1 MMIHGRVRIFI
12 LSLVAFMMFA
22 CPHGPASAAAETQPT
37 LTNAFFLTSV
47 PTDYAKLEKYFAAL
61 KEGGAN
67 TVIIGPLAG
76 GVPDGDA
83 LPNII
88 YLAHASGLRIFFVLP
103 ARGWAAALREH
114 PEWEDMRYDLN
125 SGTLQATGRLDLFQ
139 PEAVDYLVKLYRTIA
154 SYSIDG
160 ILLGEDFFYRDTEGM
175 STAALEE
182 YKKRFTNAL
191 IPGKAIVRV
200 GSTGSGPEV
209 LEYGE
214 GFREWTEL
222 KKERL
227 IGAFQNIMSGARK
240 VNSDV
245 KFGIPLHGAGLA
257 SADEALSKY
266 AYDMNA
272 FQALNVDFYW
282 IAIPHRDIRESRR
295 LNYKKGMEELARIAQ
310 AATTTVKDPSQAL
323 IVIQTTTVSGKVLPF
338 SEIEEATTMVKKGG
352 EPCLAYMISPDRA
365 LPIALTRKLFKR

>member
-1 MMIHGRVRIFI
+1 MILDRVRILI
-12 LSLVAFMMFA
+12 LILVACMMFT
-22 CPHGPASAAAETQPT
+22 CPHGPASAAAKTQPA
-37 LTNAFFLTSV
+37 LTNAFFLTLV

-125 SGTLQATGRLDLFQ
+125 SGTLQATGKLDLFQ

-175 STAALEE
+175 SAAALEE

-200 GSTGSGPEV
+200 GSTSSGPEV

-214 GFREWTEL
+214 GFRDWTEL

-227 IGAFQNIMSGARK
+227 AGAFQNIMSAARK

-257 SADEALSKY
+257 SADEALVKY

-272 FQALNVDFYW
+272 FQTLNVDFYW

-310 AATTTVKDPSQAL
+310 AATTTVKDPSKAL
-323 IVIQTTTVSGKVLPF
+323 IVLQTTTVSGKVLPF
-338 SEIEEATTMVKKGG
+338 SEIEEATTLVRKGG
-352 EPCLAYMISPDRA
+352 EPCLAYMISPDRT
-365 LPIALTRKLFKR
+365 LPLALTRKLFKR

>member
-1 MMIHGRVRIFI
+1 MIHGRVRIVV
-12 LSLVAFMMFA
+12 LSLVACAVFT
-22 CPHGPASAAAETQPT
+22 CSHGPATAAAEIPPDP
-37 LTNAFFLTSV
+37 TNAFFLAAV
-47 PTDYAKLEKYFAAL
+47 PTDYNKLEKFFAAL

-67 TVIIGPLAG
+67 TVIIGPVAG
-76 GVPDGDA
+76 SVPDGDV
-83 LPNII
+83 LSNIV
-88 YLAHASGLRIFFVLP
+88 YLAHASGLKILFVLP
-103 ARGWAAALREH
+103 ARGWTAALREH

-125 SGTLQATGRLDLFQ
+125 SGTLQATGKLDLFQ
-139 PEAVDYLVKLYRTIA
+139 SDAVDYLVQLYRAIA

-160 ILLGEDFFYRDTEGM
+160 ILLGEDFYYRDTEGM
-175 STAALEE
+175 SAAAMEE

-200 GSTGSGPEV
+200 GSTGNGPEV

-227 IGAFQNIMSGARK
+227 TRAFQNIMSAARK

-245 KFGIPLHGAGLA
+245 KFGIPLHGAGLG

-272 FQALNVDFYW
+272 FEALNVDFYW
-282 IAIPHRDIRESRR
+282 MPILHRDIRENKR
-295 LNYKKGMEELARIAQ
+295 LNYKKSMEELARIAQ
-310 AATTTVKDPSQAL
+310 AATTMVKDPCRAL
-323 IVIQTTTVSGKVLPF
+323 IVIQTTAVSGKILPF
-338 SEIEEATTMVKKGG
+338 SEIEEATALVKKSGK
-352 EPCLAYMISPDRA
+352 PCIAYMISQNRT
-365 LPIALTRKLFKR
+365 LPVALTRKLFKR